1 MSLYQNAD
9 DCSAANPGK
18 SAECTTAY
26 NNALKEAERTA
37 PKYATR
43 EDCVAEFGEGQCQQ
57 APAQAGM
64 APENQAQAQQSSG
77 SFWMP
82 LMAGYMMGRLMG
94 GGAGFAQQ
102 PLFSSKNPASPAY
115 GKYTDATGKNY
126 GAAQPGRTMTVPKT
140 AMAPKPATTT
150 TVTRGGFG
158 ESVAKQ
164 STMQRSATGTSVSFN
179 GWLIPME
186 RVSITERPDW
196 REKAHEYG
204 FNFHTMYGEPYWCE
218 DAYYKLT
225 LAQVEKLEEVTAE
238 LHQMCLKVVEKVIA
252 SDELMTKF
260 RIPKHTWSFVRQSWL
275 THQPSLYSRLDLAW
289 DGTGEPKLLENNA
302 DTPTSLYEAA
312 FFQWIWLEDQLNAGN
327 LPEGSDQFNSLQ
339 EKLIDRFVELREQYG
354 FQLLHLTCCRDTVE
368 DRGTIQYLQ
377 DCATEA
383 EIATEFL
390 YIDDIGLGEKGQFTD
405 LQDQVISNLFKLYP
419 WEFMLREM
427 FSTKLEDAG
436 VRWLEPAWKSII
448 SNKALLPLL
457 WEMFPNHPNL
467 LPAYFAEDD
476 HPQMEKY
483 VVKPIFSR
491 EGANVS
497 IIENGKTIEAAE
509 GPYGEEGMIVQQ
521 FHPLPKFGD
530 SYMLIGSWLVN
541 DQPAGIGIREDRAL
555 ITQDMSRF
563 YPHIFVE

>member
-1 MSLYQNAD
+1 
-9 DCSAANPGK
+9 
-18 SAECTTAY
+18 
-26 NNALKEAERTA
+26 
-37 PKYATR
+37 
-43 EDCVAEFGEGQCQQ
+43 
-57 APAQAGM
+57 
-64 APENQAQAQQSSG
+64 
-77 SFWMP
+77 
-82 LMAGYMMGRLMG
+82 
-94 GGAGFAQQ
+94 
-102 PLFSSKNPASPAY
+102 
-115 GKYTDATGKNY
+115 
-126 GAAQPGRTMTVPKT
+126 
-140 AMAPKPATTT
+140 
-150 TVTRGGFG
+150 
-158 ESVAKQ
+158 
-164 STMQRSATGTSVSFN
+164 
-179 GWLIPME
+179 ME

-427 FSTKLEDAG
+427 FSASWRMQAYAG
-436 VRWLEPAWKSII
+436 WNR
-448 SNKALLPLL
+448 
-457 WEMFPNHPNL
+457 
-467 LPAYFAEDD
+467 
-476 HPQMEKY
+476 
-483 VVKPIFSR
+483 R
-491 EGANVS
+491 G
-497 IIENGKTIEAAE
+497 
-509 GPYGEEGMIVQQ
+509 
-521 FHPLPKFGD
+521 
-530 SYMLIGSWLVN
+530 
-541 DQPAGIGIREDRAL
+541 RAL
-555 ITQDMSRF
+555 SPTKRF
-563 YPHIFVE
+563 YRCCGRCSRITRTCCPLILRKMIIRKWKNMWLNRSSPVKAQTCRSLRTAKPLKQRKVRMAKKG

>member
-1 MSLYQNAD
+1 
-9 DCSAANPGK
+9 
-18 SAECTTAY
+18 
-26 NNALKEAERTA
+26 
-37 PKYATR
+37 
-43 EDCVAEFGEGQCQQ
+43 
-57 APAQAGM
+57 
-64 APENQAQAQQSSG
+64 
-77 SFWMP
+77 
-82 LMAGYMMGRLMG
+82 
-94 GGAGFAQQ
+94 
-102 PLFSSKNPASPAY
+102 
-115 GKYTDATGKNY
+115 
-126 GAAQPGRTMTVPKT
+126 
-140 AMAPKPATTT
+140 
-150 TVTRGGFG
+150 
-158 ESVAKQ
+158 
-164 STMQRSATGTSVSFN
+164 
-179 GWLIPME
+179 ME

-405 LQDQVISNLFKLYP
+405 LQDQVISNLFKLY
-419 WEFMLREM
+419 
-427 FSTKLEDAG
+427 
-436 VRWLEPAWKSII
+436 
-448 SNKALLPLL
+448 
-457 WEMFPNHPNL
+457 
-467 LPAYFAEDD
+467 
-476 HPQMEKY
+476 
-483 VVKPIFSR
+483 
-491 EGANVS
+491 
-497 IIENGKTIEAAE
+497 
-509 GPYGEEGMIVQQ
+509 
-521 FHPLPKFGD
+521 
-530 SYMLIGSWLVN
+530 
-541 DQPAGIGIREDRAL
+541 
-555 ITQDMSRF
+555 
-563 YPHIFVE
+563 